1 MEVVFYEKKLRHA
14 NFLRR
19 ITWFLHLLKITKH
32 IHTLKI
38 GSGKQEGGGGK
49 IFMKLVKGLIIQNRM
64 HLELLEFES
73 LHCYVNTK

>member
-38 GSGKQEGGGGK
+38 GSGKRVMGK
-49 IFMKLVKGLIIQNRM
+49 IFHETWKRLNYTKQNAFRI
-64 HLELLEFES
+64 
-73 LHCYVNTK
+73 VGI